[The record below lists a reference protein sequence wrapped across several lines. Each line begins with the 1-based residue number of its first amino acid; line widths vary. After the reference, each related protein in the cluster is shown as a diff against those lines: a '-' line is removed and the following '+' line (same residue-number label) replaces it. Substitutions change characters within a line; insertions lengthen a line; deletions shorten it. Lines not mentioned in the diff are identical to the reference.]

1 MKKIFN
7 DIFYT
12 GKKFGKYIF
21 LFWILHPFIDFF
33 FSRINLGFH
42 LYFRFNLII
51 FPIKISYHIGK
62 VKLIQ
67 NDVNDINDVFE

>member
-7 DIFYT
+7 GIMDN

-33 FSRINLGFH
+33 FSRINVGFH
-42 LYFRFNLII
+42 IHFKFNLII
-51 FPIKISYHIGK
+51 FPIEISYHIGK
-62 VKLIQ
+62 VQLIQ
-67 NDVNDINDVFE
+67 NDSLE